1 MNIEEEDARSSF
13 VPSPQHP
20 HKCIKSI
27 VVDPRLSQT
36 TWSLETTKIHNFHGI
51 RFVISNLLKICIDHR
66 THILYKHM
74 QHVYS
79 FAMYWL
85 LHVIYVSLLHTV
97 WLLYYILLLR
107 VCHIP
112 GRADR
117 IHKCPALGIW
127 MQGWWVWDGLGIL
140 SIDFGISKRWD
151 VDVGFRWFGMWSL
164 IRWNRKHE
172 VDWQSS
178 WPRHA
183 TWGAVEKLVKCGYGQ
198 WIKSGEL
205 GTGTGI

>member
-1 MNIEEEDARSSF
+1 MNIEEGDARSSS
-13 VPSPQHP
+13 VPSPQQP

-36 TWSLETTKIHNFHGI
+36 TWSLETTKIHNFHAI

-66 THILYKHM
+66 IHIPYNKHM
-74 QHVYS
+74 QHIYS

-97 WLLYYILLLR
+97 WLYILCCWEYATSQAGLIESINARHLAYG
-107 VCHIP
+107 C
-112 GRADR
+112 RAGGFGYSLNWLWNIQEMGCR
-117 IHKCPALGIW
+117 RRFSV
-127 MQGWWVWDGLGIL
+127 VWYVITNG
-140 SIDFGISKRWD
+140 
-151 VDVGFRWFGMWSL
+151 
-164 IRWNRKHE
+164 RWNRKHE

-178 WPRHA
+178 WPRRA

>member
-1 MNIEEEDARSSF
+1 MNIEEEDARSSS

-74 QHVYS
+74 QHIYS

-97 WLLYYILLLR
+97 WLYIYIFCCWEYATSQAGLIESINARHLAGLDAGL
-107 VCHIP
+107 V
-112 GRADR
+112 
-117 IHKCPALGIW
+117 
-127 MQGWWVWDGLGIL
+127 GLGIL

-151 VDVGFRWFGMWSL
+151 VDVGFRWFGIWSL
-164 IRWNRKHE
+164 MAGGTE
-172 VDWQSS
+172 S
-178 WPRHA
+178 
-183 TWGAVEKLVKCGYGQ
+183 T
-198 WIKSGEL
+198 KSAD
-205 GTGTGI
+205 